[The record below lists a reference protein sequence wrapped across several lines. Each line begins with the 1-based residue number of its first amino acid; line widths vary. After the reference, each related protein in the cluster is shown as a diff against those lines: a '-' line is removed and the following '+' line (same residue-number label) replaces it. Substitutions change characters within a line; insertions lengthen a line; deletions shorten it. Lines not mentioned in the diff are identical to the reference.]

1 MAQQAQAKGKGG
13 GGLPAEA
20 GGHAPAKKSKSV
32 KDMGGRAKAAIFL
45 VTLGSEI
52 SAEIFKHLRE
62 DEIETLT
69 FEIARLDSIEPEQK
83 DQVLTEF
90 QELMMASDFISS

>member
-1 MAQQAQAKGKGG
+1 MAKQAAAKGG
-13 GGLPAEA
+13 GGGGGGPAA
-20 GGHAPAKKSKSV
+20 AQPGKKEKPKSV
-32 KDMGGRAKAAIFL
+32 KDMNGRQKAAIFL

-69 FEIARLDSIEPEQK
+69 FE
-83 DQVLTEF
+83 
-90 QELMMASDFISS
+90 